1 MYKCNFCGK
10 TANETS
16 FMIES
21 EISKNIFICNHCIDE
36 GYRLGHKN
44 SPEENPG
51 QKSQMDFNKEITP
64 EYIKNRLD
72 EFVIGQDKAKKILSV
87 AVYNHYKR
95 ISHNNPDVLIEKSN
109 ILMSGPTGS
118 GKTLLAKTL
127 AMILDVP
134 FVIADATTLTEAGYI
149 GEDVETILY
158 RLYKESGSD
167 IESTQKG
174 VVYID
179 EIDKLSS
186 GSVNALSK
194 SVAREGVQQALLK
207 MIEGNKVDVP
217 VSDSKISIM
226 SKTVTIDTSNI
237 LFICGGAFAGMKKEE
252 KTKKNPLGFTGIT
265 SSGNEEVKKDDY
277 KNYGIIPELIGRLP
291 VTVELEPLSKK
302 ALVEILTKPKNAII
316 KQYSELFKI
325 DGIDLTFDKDALELI
340 ADKACENHT
349 GARGLRSIIEDTMND
364 IMFFLP
370 SHKDIRSF
378 TVTKDIVENG
388 FTPVCI
394 SDYKEE
400 KTISNKKKSQPQTL
414 SVETNLQPTKIKQN
428 KNK

>member
-36 GYRLGHKN
+36 GYRLGHINNSEEVSGKN
-44 SPEENPG
+44 EQISLH
-51 QKSQMDFNKEITP
+51 KDITP

-72 EFVIGQDKAKKILSV
+72 EFVIGQDKAKRILSV

-95 ISHNNPDVLIEKSN
+95 ICHTSSDVLIEKSN

-134 FVIADATTLTEAGYI
+134 FVIADATSLTEAGYI
-149 GEDVETILY
+149 GEDVENILS
-158 RLYKESGSD
+158 RLYKASGSD
-167 IESTQKG
+167 IEATQKG
-174 VVYID
+174 IVYID

-194 SVAREGVQQALLK
+194 SVTREGVQQALLK

-217 VSDSKISIM
+217 DSENRLGLM
-226 SKTVTIDTSNI
+226 SKTITIDTSNI
-237 LFICGGAFAGMKKEE
+237 LFICGGAFAGMKKDE
-252 KTKKNPLGFTGIT
+252 KTNKNPLGFTGV
-265 SSGNEEVKKDDY
+265 SHVRNEEVKKDDY
-277 KNYGIIPELIGRLP
+277 KDFGIIPELIGRLP
-291 VTVELEPLSKK
+291 VTVELEPLSKE

-316 KQYSELFKI
+316 KQYTELFKI